1 MASEDVY
8 RRPGLNS
15 DVYMVYLRRLNILR
29 PCRILLVQPSA
40 HILHTRLQMEFG
52 TGVWCVEC
60 GWMFELVEYGVQR
73 ERNPVIGDFVECVLS
88 VTKIY
93 VEIHLAEVL

>member
-15 DVYMVYLRRLNILR
+15 DVYMVHLRRLNISR
-29 PCRILLVQPSA
+29 PRRILLVQTAA
-40 HILHTRLQMEFG
+40 HILHTRLQREFG

-60 GWMFELVEYGVQR
+60 ARMVVLVEYDVER
-73 ERNPVIGDFVECVLS
+73 ERNPVIGNFNECVLS
-88 VTKIY
+88 VITIY
-93 VEIHLAEVL
+93 VRCN